1 MIYTNVKQAPEVHL
15 PIRKKTKT
23 PIVFC
28 NIGQKISNKYIFIFE
43 FMYHLTF
50 LEIKARIKQH
60 IPVTTCVYNKLNLL
74 PKYFIVSIKIKRA
87 GMSPTTL
94 MTTKFKNIS
103 PLKFV
108 EFNVNVYDP
117 RQDVIQF
124 NSSIYFSAF
133 QNV

>member
-1 MIYTNVKQAPEVHL
+1 
-15 PIRKKTKT
+15 
-23 PIVFC
+23 
-28 NIGQKISNKYIFIFE
+28 
-43 FMYHLTF
+43 
-50 LEIKARIKQH
+50 
-60 IPVTTCVYNKLNLL
+60 
-74 PKYFIVSIKIKRA
+74 
-87 GMSPTTL
+87 MSPTTL

-124 NSSIYFSAF
+124 NNSIYFSAF

>member
-1 MIYTNVKQAPEVHL
+1 MGT
-15 PIRKKTKT
+15 
-23 PIVFC
+23 
-28 NIGQKISNKYIFIFE
+28 
-43 FMYHLTF
+43 
-50 LEIKARIKQH
+50 EIKARIKQH

-108 EFNVNVYDP
+108 EFNVNVYEP

-124 NSSIYFSAF
+124 KSSIYFSAF

>member
-1 MIYTNVKQAPEVHL
+1 MIIYTNVKQAPEVHL

-28 NIGQKISNKYIFIFE
+28 NIGQKIIISIFSFLKC
-43 FMYHLTF
+43 HLTF

-74 PKYFIVSIKIKRA
+74 PKYFIVSIRIKRA

-124 NSSIYFSAF
+124 KSSIYFSAF

>member
-28 NIGQKISNKYIFIFE
+28 NIGQKIRNKYIFIFKIS
-43 FMYHLTF
+43 HLTF

-124 NSSIYFSAF
+124 NNSIYFSAF
-133 QNV
+133 QNI